1 MAEENVIETV
11 NLTKKYN
18 GHVVVDSVTFTI
30 KKGEIYGLL
39 GPNGAGKTTI
49 VLMLL
54 GLTEPTSGYCKVYG
68 FNPVK
73 EPLKVKRIIGYLP
86 EKIGF
91 YEDLTAEQ
99 NLKFITE
106 LNNINTEEAEK
117 RIREALEKVG
127 LNEYRKMKVS
137 KFSRGMKQRL
147 GIASVLVK
155 KPKVAFLDEL
165 TQGLDPKWINK
176 TLDLFSSLSK
186 EKEVT
191 ILLSSHLLHQVQR
204 VCHRVGIIKN
214 GKIVVQGTIDELRK
228 IGGYSWIIEANVQK
242 TKEKLVKKISEIE
255 GVEKVKVTGET
266 LIIESNRDLRPEISK
281 AIIEDGT
288 PLLGLKAREVS
299 LNEIYMKYFK
309 EA

>member
-288 PLLGLKAREVS
+288 PLLGLKAKEVS